1 MTEKQQGMGQ
11 HAATEL
17 SREDHRVTLNGVDLF
32 YRTVGEGPV
41 LLMIPPGWG
50 VASDY
55 LQRSFLSLAENYRLV
70 FMDTRGSGRS
80 GRPADSSRMGTMD
93 MAEDIEAMRVH
104 LGLEKISLLGHSNS
118 GAITLAYAERY
129 PDRVVKLVMVSSQV
143 LGLSGMEATQKI
155 IQSRERDPRFE
166 DAVRAVVPFFQ
177 GQLNAGESDETLERF
192 IGKIL
197 PLYLHS
203 PEKTLARVAEMLM
216 GPIASYAFRN
226 QFAADRAAKVDQTE
240 FLGDV
245 MAQTLIVV
253 GREDFICPV
262 PISERLTQGIR
273 GSRLV
278 ILEESGHFGWLEEP
292 ETFFAELLPFLAS

>member
-1 MTEKQQGMGQ
+1 MAEKQQGMGQ
-11 HAATEL
+11 HAAIEL
-17 SREDHRVTLNGVDLF
+17 SMEDHKVTLNGVDLF

-70 FMDTRGSGRS
+70 LMDTRGSGRS
-80 GRPADSSRMGTMD
+80 GRPADSSRMGSMD

-118 GAITLAYAERY
+118 GAITLTYAERY
-129 PDRVVKLVMVSSQV
+129 PDRVVKLVLVSSQV
-143 LGLSGMEATQKI
+143 LGLSGREATQKI
-155 IQSRERDPRFE
+155 IQSRETDPRFE

-177 GQLNAGESDETLERF
+177 GQLNAGESDETLETF

-203 PEKTLARVAEMLM
+203 PDKTLARAAEIMM
-216 GPIASYAFRN
+216 GPIASYAFRH
-226 QFAADRAAKVDQTE
+226 QFAADKAAKVDQTE

-245 MAQTLIVV
+245 MAQTPIVV

-262 PISERLTQGIR
+262 PISERLAQGIR

-292 ETFFAELLPFLAS
+292 ERFFAELLPFLAS